1 MNNIILIP
9 PCDTYGDIFS
19 IISMM
24 YFLTKYYEKIFLLI
38 NTTHRSLIEYYLLYF
53 SRSPLLNNKI
63 FIIEKNNISTLLN
76 QSEYGKFHVCDIF
89 TGNWNSPST
98 ILKNNNKINPKYYF
112 NTENPLYKHLK
123 IDNEYISY
131 PNITLPLKTPE
142 INHQVYYKLIGLNN
156 NVRMNYFDYTR
167 DLNMEDKVKKEI
179 KQRFNI
185 SENEKYNIIYTSV
198 VENPDLSKYIE
209 NTYKNINIHYL
220 VKFPGWLFSLI
231 EEAESIHLIEGN
243 IVNFIYHCQ
252 YKKIININKDIY
264 FHVWLRNRKFDYN
277 LKNAWEMMTTPK
289 LDNWTFIY

>member
-19 IISMM
+19 IIGML
-24 YFLTKYYEKIFLLI
+24 YFLTNYYEKSFLLI
-38 NTTHRSLIEYYLLYF
+38 NSTSRILIEYYLLYF
-53 SRSPLLNNKI
+53 SQSPLLNNKI
-63 FIIEKNNISTLLN
+63 FIIEQNNISILLN
-76 QSEYGKFHVCDIF
+76 QFEYGKFHVCDTF
-89 TGNWNSPST
+89 TGNWDSPST
-98 ILKNNNKINPKYYF
+98 RLKHYKKINPKYYF
-112 NTENPLYKHLK
+112 NTENPLYNHLK
-123 IDNEYISY
+123 IKDEYISY
-131 PNITLPLKTPE
+131 PNINLPLKTPE

-185 SENEKYNIIYTSV
+185 TENEKYNIIYTSA
-198 VENPDLSKYIE
+198 VENPNFSKYIE
-209 NTYKNINIHYL
+209 NDYKTINIHYL

-252 YKKIININKDIY
+252 YKKIINISKDVN

-289 LDNWTFIY
+289 LDNWKFIY